1 MKKRSE
7 ASIHPAKKSPQRAG
21 ASVQNRNFNGSCRWD
36 WVETVTKT
44 VRCPIPESFVAFALF
59 FFPFD
64 WHSEANGNERRKTG
78 VQRSASNNSNGS
90 RSFPLYHLIVPD
102 VRSSAEKLQDIC
114 TVGFWRKIR
123 HNRDIMA
130 TEFRAVGRNW
140 TAVLFAHIRLMWTAS
155 LRSLCYLC
163 SGSCADSGN
172 SFFQTSDTWVI
183 QITAKA
189 WISKSVDLLRGHFH
203 CNRFSDNSD
212 NRIFFELVIEYPI
225 WK

>member
-1 MKKRSE
+1 MSDSWEFRRFC
-7 ASIHPAKKSPQRAG
+7 I
-21 ASVQNRNFNGSCRWD
+21 V
-36 WVETVTKT
+36 
-44 VRCPIPESFVAFALF
+44 F